1 MDEDDQKI
9 VNSDDDE
16 EILVKTSMIP
26 KKKVNDK
33 DVTTKRINPNDFIQT
48 TEIKDFNEV
57 ESSEDEDE
65 DEQDA
70 FKADIATFDSGTT
83 RLFLNEVDAFVH
95 CLSQNITTDWNI
107 FCTQVFLK
115 SKMTEQAILDAKFI
129 AKNS

>member
-9 VNSDDDE
+9 VNSDDEE

-26 KKKVNDK
+26 KKKVNEK

-48 TEIKDFNEV
+48 TEIKDFNDV

-70 FKADIATFDSGTT
+70 FKADIATFDSGI
-83 RLFLNEVDAFVH
+83 E
-95 CLSQNITTDWNI
+95 
-107 FCTQVFLK
+107 
-115 SKMTEQAILDAKFI
+115 
-129 AKNS
+129 

>member
-33 DVTTKRINPNDFIQT
+33 DLTTKRINPNDFIQT
-48 TEIKDFNEV
+48 TEIKYFNDV
-57 ESSEDEDE
+57 ESSEDEDP

-70 FKADIATFDSGTT
+70 FKADIATFDSGI
-83 RLFLNEVDAFVH
+83 E
-95 CLSQNITTDWNI
+95 
-107 FCTQVFLK
+107 
-115 SKMTEQAILDAKFI
+115 
-129 AKNS
+129 